1 MASKVAIRLSLL
13 VLILMVAFVCVAL
26 GRAPGY
32 PEAPPVAHTG
42 GFGEPTCRQCH
53 FDQPLNDPGGSLML
67 GGVPE
72 VYAAGMRYLLIVEL
86 ARPAMRRSGF
96 QVAARFVDGA
106 QAGTLQPVD
115 DRTEIVVNDSSAVIY
130 VHHTKTGTLLAAS
143 DTARWTV
150 AWTAPE
156 AAAGRIVFHL
166 TANAAN
172 DDASEFGDYV
182 YAGRWGSSGQKRG
195 E

>member
-1 MASKVAIRLSLL
+1 MPLLRLGFIAFI
-13 VLILMVAFVCVAL
+13 VFVCAAL
-26 GRAPGY
+26 VRAPAY

-42 GFGEPTCRQCH
+42 GFGEPTCQQCH
-53 FDQPLNDPGGSLML
+53 FDLPMNDPGGTLTL

-72 VYAAGMRYLLIVEL
+72 GYVAGVRYLLTIQL
-86 ARPAMRRSGF
+86 ARPAMRRGGF
-96 QVAARFVDGA
+96 QVAARFADGA
-106 QAGTLQPVD
+106 QAGRQAGIFQLVD
-115 DRTEIVVNDSSAVIY
+115 ERIEVVVDETSAVAY
-130 VHHTKTGTLLAAS
+130 AHHTQAGTLVAAP
-143 DTARWTV
+143 DTARWIL

-156 AAAGRIVFHL
+156 AAGRIVFHL

-182 YAGRWGSSGQKRG
+182 YAGTWGSSGQKRG

>member
-1 MASKVAIRLSLL
+1 MHLPRL
-13 VLILMVAFVCVAL
+13 VFILMVVLAGTAL
-26 GRAPGY
+26 GRAPAY

-42 GFGEPTCRQCH
+42 GFGEPTCQKCH
-53 FDQPLNDPGGSLML
+53 FDLPMNAPGGSLTL

-72 VYAAGMRYLLIVEL
+72 VYAAGARYLLSIQL
-86 ARPAMRRSGF
+86 TRPAMGRGGV
-96 QVAARFVDGA
+96 QVAARFADGVQA
-106 QAGTLQPVD
+106 GQQAGTLQPVD
-115 DRTEIVVNDSSAVIY
+115 DRLEVVLDDSSAVAY
-130 VHHTKTGTLLAAS
+130 AHHTKAGTLLAAP

-156 AAAGRIVFHL
+156 AADGRIVFHL

-182 YAGRWGSSGQKRG
+182 YAGTWGSIGQKRG